1 MLISEIILEN
11 FMSYEYARIPLRP
24 GVNVICGPNGS
35 GKSSILLGISV
46 ALGQSYTERSKRLS
60 DLIRWG
66 KDIGRVTIVLNN
78 SRVGG
83 RRPIHKINKDQ
94 IYLTRVLRRDG
105 KYWFEIDGAA
115 ASKADVLRLLSRFNV
130 DPDNMLIIMHQD
142 MAEQFI
148 LLSPQEKLRLVESAV
163 GLESYRKNVLEAQN
177 KLSRLISQEES
188 LNKML
193 ESAEQTLSYW
203 REQYE
208 RYQEKKQLTLK
219 RRFLERELAWAE
231 VSRREDEANR
241 IRREVNVKKT
251 ELESIESSIRE
262 RESSL
267 KSIEAE
273 ISSLRDEWR
282 SLLEER
288 ISLERER
295 AKYNVEF
302 SRYHEIMDS
311 LKGLLNEGERNIRD
325 ILRFAVTID
334 KGEIEP
340 NIISE
345 GAKSRWLETANAIE
359 NLSRLFDTLKSRIG
373 EVEDLAEISS
383 IKLANIETSLLDVKD
398 EMFKV
403 ERRLNDLI
411 NVLIEDKVKLALLSY
426 QRSELL
432 SEIEILEKNLSA
444 SLSSLGEAVKRAEEK
459 GSRVATLRSPEEILD
474 EIRIIDGRLMAMAD
488 ISEDVEKMYESYSK
502 LYLELKER
510 ARIAAENREKTLREI
525 RVRMEEWRG
534 VIKNLLE
541 SVNTEYQNI
550 LSHVA
555 GSGFV
560 RLINENDI
568 EAAGLEIYVGFKGS
582 QPVPLNIYSQSG
594 GERSTAT
601 MAFLLALQKHIKS
614 PFRAVDEYDVHM
626 DPRNREVIANM
637 LISAVK
643 NEGVQYIAITP
654 NQMFFEGK
662 DVHVIT
668 VQNVDGKSL
677 IREVV

>member
-11 FMSYEYARIPLRP
+11 FMSYEYARIPLKP
-24 GVNVICGPNGS
+24 GVNIICGPNGA

-83 RRPIHKINKDQ
+83 RRPVPKINKDQ

-148 LLSPQEKLRLVESAV
+148 ILSPQEKLKLVESAV
-163 GLESYRKNVLEAQN
+163 GLEPYRRNVLEAQS
-177 KLSRLISQEES
+177 KLNRLISQEES

-193 ESAEQTLSYW
+193 ESAEQTLNYW

-231 VSRREDEANR
+231 VSRMEDDVSRVRGMVGE
-241 IRREVNVKKT
+241 RRTRLSE
-251 ELESIESSIRE
+251 IESLMGE
-262 RESSL
+262 REKSV
-267 KSIEAE
+267 KSIEEKIKA
-273 ISSLRDEWR
+273 LRNEWR
-282 SLLEER
+282 RLLDER
-288 ISLERER
+288 ISLEREKAR
-295 AKYNVEF
+295 YDIDLYRSGEVLKSLREF
-302 SRYHEIMDS
+302 FI
-311 LKGLLNEGERNIRD
+311 EGERG
-325 ILRFAVTID
+325 LRA
-334 KGEIEP
+334 
-340 NIISE
+340 
-345 GAKSRWLETANAIE
+345 
-359 NLSRLFDTLKSRIG
+359 LSRLLPSGSADAGAEQAEAGRVLDEINRWLSGLKSKIS
-373 EVEDLAEISS
+373 EMEDIVEISS
-383 IKLANIETSLLDVKD
+383 IKLANIEVKLLDVKD
-398 EMFKV
+398 EMFRV
-403 ERRLNDLI
+403 ERSLDDL
-411 NVLIEDKVKLALLSY
+411 VGALIEDRVNLAVLGY

-432 SEIEILEKNLSA
+432 SEIEGLEKNLN
-444 SLSSLGEAVKRAEEK
+444 SLILSLNEAIKRAEEM
-459 GSRVATLRSPEEILD
+459 GSRIATTRSPNEILD
-474 EIRIIDGRLMAMAD
+474 EIRVIDGRLMAMAD
-488 ISEDVEKMYESYSK
+488 ISEEVERMYESYSK

-510 ARIAAENREKTLREI
+510 ARIAAENREKTLEEI
-525 RVRMEEWRG
+525 RVRMEAWRN
-534 VIKNLLE
+534 VIGNLLE
-541 SVNTEYQNI
+541 SVNAEYQSI
-550 LSHVA
+550 LSQVS

-568 EAAGLEIYVGFKGS
+568 GAAGLEIYVGFKGS
-582 QPVPLNIYSQSG
+582 PPIPLNIYSQSG

-614 PFRAVDEYDVHM
+614 PFRAIDEYDVHM
-626 DPRNREVIANM
+626 DPRNREVIANL

-643 NEGVQYIAITP
+643 NEGAQYLAITP

-662 DVHVIT
+662 DVHIIT

-677 IREVV
+677 IRELV